1 MNKKEFT
8 QSLKGKTV
16 AALLE
21 LLKLGQ
27 TGKQKIDPDFLGAI
41 IDELNERTLSDSE
54 AKEFENIL
62 NISADENL
70 YEPEKS
76 KGQFSKDE
84 ITEITVKNENREPGR
99 YTALKSVT
107 GFISILGYIVIVC
120 GIIALI
126 YLSSNGS
133 APIGFVLAR
142 THNIRLKEILKRRA
156 LFGNQTVVLLTNSC
170 GNTNS
175 GASNPF
181 FLKLL

>member
-133 APIGFVLAR
+133 APIGFVFLVVSVIIALPLLAFS
-142 THNIRLKEILKRRA
+142 NLIYVFIDIEY
-156 LFGNQTVVLLTNSC
+156 
-170 GNTNS
+170 NTRKTRETIKKIN
-175 GASNPF
+175 
-181 FLKLL
+181 K